1 MLAYLGL
8 GVGERACDAPQ
19 AGLALAVTHG
29 RGDKGASLSPV
40 WAVDRYDSLTWSS
53 PA

>member
-8 GVGERACDAPQ
+8 RVGERACDAPR

-29 RGDKGASLSPV
+29 RGDKEGKSLSCLGG
-40 WAVDRYDSLTWSS
+40 R
-53 PA
+53 